1 MTTSRL
7 TNQFLCSTAINV
19 ESHLNA
25 PDGSGGSYQARPKT
39 NPNYTTL
46 EPRVLFDAA
55 MAESH
60 EAVVDANE
68 VVLAGQQDAD
78 HDILLAALGVDLLQ
92 TPAALPFQQVPIVF
106 IDGAVEDIDVLIADI
121 GPHAEI
127 HILDSN
133 ADGVEQIAAVLAGR
147 TDIESLHII
156 SHGRSGTL
164 DLGDTKLTA
173 VSMAGEYADEMAV
186 IAASLGNNADIL
198 IYGCDFA
205 AGARGR
211 EAVALIAALT
221 GADVAASHDLTGA
234 AELGG
239 DWVLEQQVGFVE
251 TGMLRLDSWSGT
263 LGLVNTGNWTVSG
276 STATNTTAG
285 ITSTITFTPTA
296 GGTVAVNA
304 TPQVFNTSTGLFT
317 NGAEGDASLGFTYT
331 WDTTPDAATGV
342 PQPDASANDAPMTV
356 TITFSTPVTNPVINI
371 DRLGGNGTFDPD
383 SATVGGE
390 DSRSNSSLWT
400 LTTPGAMLVE
410 LAGVGHFDVTST
422 TFQRTP
428 NQVMALTDISGEAST
443 NALNST
449 AAGSVQVMGTFT
461 TLTFIVSGVGVE
473 GAGADGIEI
482 GLSLDAPPI
491 AQNDTFTM
499 TEDATLAG
507 NLFANN
513 GAGVDADPTAD
524 AITITEVNGAPFI
537 VNTPIAVTNGTV
549 TITNAATGAFTF
561 MPSPGY
567 VGPASF
573 AFTIADANGGS
584 DTATASITVLADTD
598 ADGVADA
605 NDIDDDNDGIIDTAE
620 GYSLT
625 TQKTAL
631 NFIQYPVHITSA
643 SVGALFDGNTAYTGN
658 AALRIHS
665 FVITPGDLNGSVLN
679 NALVV
684 GTTTNAVFPAGSS
697 FTMHLEN
704 DDVIGDSAALIAA
717 SLNSGLTSLGL
728 NPLSLFNDTFTDVGT
743 IGVLD
748 AADFDRNGDG
758 LVSTSGV
765 DYSPMGVIIQFYNGV
780 PGAGGTVVGTTFS
793 QVKLL
798 QAGGVQ
804 VHTAVS
810 PVPFTHFAIAS
821 VPDGTGKDI
830 RINELQFNGQVNT
843 GTPTFSVVNEV
854 NRDSDGDGFADH
866 LDLDSDNVGITD
878 NVEAQTTAGYIAPSG
893 TGPLMGDTDNDGLD
907 NVFDATVGIAGSL
920 GLTPVNTDGTDAAD
934 YLDADSDNDGVT
946 DIVERGDGQA
956 TSITSTTDSDRDGL
970 LDIFEAGTVADGYDV
985 NDSNLIGANFNLS
998 DTDNDTAANGA
1009 GAVPLF
1015 NNLDYRDSNEPPV
1028 AADDS
1033 FFINEEQT
1041 ISSNV
1046 ITGNGIDTD
1055 PDSDPLTVTSASIDS
1070 NGDGTAD
1077 TLAIGTT
1084 TALTGPGGFLIG
1096 SITLTSTGLLTFVPA
1111 PNYNGPV
1118 PVLNYTISDGHNQTS
1133 SATVNITI
1141 TPVND
1146 APVAVDDGPVAVTE
1160 DTPATGNVI
1169 ADAPG
1174 IDTDVDPDALTVSTF
1189 MISGDPTIYTAG
1201 STATIP
1207 GVGTLVIGPTGAY
1220 TFTPELNYN
1229 GPVPSATYTITD
1241 GVLTDEAVLSFADI
1255 IDVNDAPVAVDDG
1268 PVPVTEDTPVSGNV
1282 ITSSPGADS
1291 DVDGDALTVTTFV
1304 VDGDPTVHTA
1314 GATATI
1320 PGVGTLV
1327 VGSDG
1332 SYAFTPELNY
1342 NGPVPSATYT
1352 ITDGTL
1358 TDAAVLSFADITD
1371 VNDAP
1376 VAENNTNSIDED
1388 TVAAGNVIT
1397 DAFGA
1402 DRDVDGD
1409 ELTVTSFEIDTDGD
1423 GTPET
1428 FTAGDTA
1435 MIAGV
1440 GTLLVSPDGSYSFT
1454 PEANYSGPVPVVSY
1468 TVTDGVLTDTAT
1480 LSLNI
1485 TPVNDPPV
1493 NPPGDQLPPVSIID
1507 DTTVSLPLPAGS
1519 FTNPDGGILT
1529 YSLATGA
1536 PAWLSIDPDTGEITG
1551 TVPAD
1556 ASVNGTYVLT
1566 VIATNSSGG
1575 TASAELSVTV
1585 INLPPVAA
1593 DELSS
1598 NTEDTPQSG
1607 NVLSNDMDT
1616 APDNDPLT
1624 VAEVNG
1630 SSGLVGQPLS
1640 LTYGDVTINPDG
1652 SWTFTPNAA
1661 ANGLA
1666 TGEKVTETIS
1676 YRVSDGQG
1684 GFADATLTIEITGL
1698 NDAPEVQG
1706 LVPDQ
1711 SGSDGESITPIDVGL
1726 VFTDPD
1732 GDPLT
1737 YTATG
1742 LPPGL
1747 FIDPDIGV
1755 ITGMLEPD
1763 ASQGGPYS
1771 VTVTSTDPD
1780 GDTAT
1785 TTFNWA
1791 VLNPPPIVESDF
1803 ASTDEDLPVLINVLG
1818 NDSDPDGDPL
1828 TIIDTTPPANGTVTI
1843 NPDGSITYTPNP
1855 GFNGTDTFTYTLE
1868 DGDGGTSTA
1877 TVTVVVGPVN
1887 DSPLASTIPTQSD
1900 NDGEIITPLAVSA
1913 AFTDPDGDDLD
1924 FTAEGLPP
1932 GLVIDPETGIIS
1944 GTLEPG
1950 ASQNGPYTITI
1961 TATDLA
1967 GFIAATSF
1975 VWNVGNLPPVAVDDA
1990 ASTDE
1995 DTPST
2000 GNVLTGAGNDLPG
2013 SGVDNDT
2020 APDNDP
2026 LTVAAANQA
2035 GVPLII
2041 GVPFTT
2047 IGGGVLTLNADGSY
2061 SFNPGKAYDGLA
2073 LGETATETISYMIA
2087 DGNGGSDTAQLVIT
2101 IEGANDGP
2109 VVVDPDLP
2117 INPTDPQ
2124 PAPDPFDII
2133 PDVTTT
2139 DGATPPAIDVEQYFV
2154 DPDGEKLT
2162 FAATGL
2168 PPGLA
2173 FNPATGLIEGTLLPG
2188 ASQGGPAN
2196 TGVYL
2201 VTVAATDPNGV
2212 TSLSTLVYTVGNL
2225 PPVAVDDVSTGNE
2238 DNPQSGNVLT
2248 GPVTSDADTPPDSDP
2263 LEVSGISGGAVGA
2276 PLVLTYGTL
2285 VMQSN
2290 GAWVFTPNAAA
2301 NALTVGVHLTE
2312 TVTYT
2317 VSDGNGGTDT
2327 AVLTIGVDGVNDSPT
2342 GTALPGQTDFEGDD
2356 VEIDISTVFDDPD
2369 GDTLTFTA
2377 TGLPPGLVVDPA
2389 SGLIT
2394 GSPAPGSSYNGPY
2407 SVVITANDGHGGTV
2421 SLAFTW
2427 VINDLPAS
2435 GPVVPDEPL
2444 PVQTWQSV
2452 GTENIQPFITRAV
2465 NGLAALGGSPELADH
2480 AITRA
2485 ILSLGDLNSAIDL
2498 VGGDGVITR
2507 LVE

>member
-1 MTTSRL
+1 
-7 TNQFLCSTAINV
+7 
-19 ESHLNA
+19 
-25 PDGSGGSYQARPKT
+25 
-39 NPNYTTL
+39 
-46 EPRVLFDAA
+46 
-55 MAESH
+55 
-60 EAVVDANE
+60 
-68 VVLAGQQDAD
+68 
-78 HDILLAALGVDLLQ
+78 
-92 TPAALPFQQVPIVF
+92 
-106 IDGAVEDIDVLIADI
+106 
-121 GPHAEI
+121 
-127 HILDSN
+127 
-133 ADGVEQIAAVLAGR
+133 
-147 TDIESLHII
+147 
-156 SHGRSGTL
+156 
-164 DLGDTKLTA
+164 
-173 VSMAGEYADEMAV
+173 
-186 IAASLGNNADIL
+186 
-198 IYGCDFA
+198 
-205 AGARGR
+205 
-211 EAVALIAALT
+211 
-221 GADVAASHDLTGA
+221 
-234 AELGG
+234 
-239 DWVLEQQVGFVE
+239 
-251 TGMLRLDSWSGT
+251 
-263 LGLVNTGNWTVSG
+263 
-276 STATNTTAG
+276 
-285 ITSTITFTPTA
+285 
-296 GGTVAVNA
+296 
-304 TPQVFNTSTGLFT
+304 
-317 NGAEGDASLGFTYT
+317 
-331 WDTTPDAATGV
+331 
-342 PQPDASANDAPMTV
+342 
-356 TITFSTPVTNPVINI
+356 
-371 DRLGGNGTFDPD
+371 
-383 SATVGGE
+383 
-390 DSRSNSSLWT
+390 
-400 LTTPGAMLVE
+400 
-410 LAGVGHFDVTST
+410 
-422 TFQRTP
+422 
-428 NQVMALTDISGEAST
+428 
-443 NALNST
+443 
-449 AAGSVQVMGTFT
+449 
-461 TLTFIVSGVGVE
+461 
-473 GAGADGIEI
+473 
-482 GLSLDAPPI
+482 
-491 AQNDTFTM
+491 
-499 TEDATLAG
+499 
-507 NLFANN
+507 
-513 GAGVDADPTAD
+513 
-524 AITITEVNGAPFI
+524 
-537 VNTPIAVTNGTV
+537 
-549 TITNAATGAFTF
+549 
-561 MPSPGY
+561 
-567 VGPASF
+567 
-573 AFTIADANGGS
+573 
-584 DTATASITVLADTD
+584 
-598 ADGVADA
+598 
-605 NDIDDDNDGIIDTAE
+605 
-620 GYSLT
+620 
-625 TQKTAL
+625 
-631 NFIQYPVHITSA
+631 
-643 SVGALFDGNTAYTGN
+643 
-658 AALRIHS
+658 
-665 FVITPGDLNGSVLN
+665 
-679 NALVV
+679 
-684 GTTTNAVFPAGSS
+684 
-697 FTMHLEN
+697 
-704 DDVIGDSAALIAA
+704 
-717 SLNSGLTSLGL
+717 
-728 NPLSLFNDTFTDVGT
+728 
-743 IGVLD
+743 
-748 AADFDRNGDG
+748 
-758 LVSTSGV
+758 
-765 DYSPMGVIIQFYNGV
+765 
-780 PGAGGTVVGTTFS
+780 
-793 QVKLL
+793 
-798 QAGGVQ
+798 
-804 VHTAVS
+804 
-810 PVPFTHFAIAS
+810 
-821 VPDGTGKDI
+821 
-830 RINELQFNGQVNT
+830 
-843 GTPTFSVVNEV
+843 
-854 NRDSDGDGFADH
+854 
-866 LDLDSDNVGITD
+866 
-878 NVEAQTTAGYIAPSG
+878 
-893 TGPLMGDTDNDGLD
+893 
-907 NVFDATVGIAGSL
+907 
-920 GLTPVNTDGTDAAD
+920 
-934 YLDADSDNDGVT
+934 
-946 DIVERGDGQA
+946 
-956 TSITSTTDSDRDGL
+956 
-970 LDIFEAGTVADGYDV
+970 
-985 NDSNLIGANFNLS
+985 
-998 DTDNDTAANGA
+998 
-1009 GAVPLF
+1009 
-1015 NNLDYRDSNEPPV
+1015 
-1028 AADDS
+1028 
-1033 FFINEEQT
+1033 
-1041 ISSNV
+1041 
-1046 ITGNGIDTD
+1046 
-1055 PDSDPLTVTSASIDS
+1055 
-1070 NGDGTAD
+1070 
-1077 TLAIGTT
+1077 
-1084 TALTGPGGFLIG
+1084 
-1096 SITLTSTGLLTFVPA
+1096 
-1111 PNYNGPV
+1111 
-1118 PVLNYTISDGHNQTS
+1118 
-1133 SATVNITI
+1133 
-1141 TPVND
+1141 
-1146 APVAVDDGPVAVTE
+1146 
-1160 DTPATGNVI
+1160 
-1169 ADAPG
+1169 
-1174 IDTDVDPDALTVSTF
+1174 
-1189 MISGDPTIYTAG
+1189 
-1201 STATIP
+1201 
-1207 GVGTLVIGPTGAY
+1207 
-1220 TFTPELNYN
+1220 
-1229 GPVPSATYTITD
+1229 
-1241 GVLTDEAVLSFADI
+1241 
-1255 IDVNDAPVAVDDG
+1255 
-1268 PVPVTEDTPVSGNV
+1268 
-1282 ITSSPGADS
+1282 
-1291 DVDGDALTVTTFV
+1291 
-1304 VDGDPTVHTA
+1304 
-1314 GATATI
+1314 
-1320 PGVGTLV
+1320 
-1327 VGSDG
+1327 
-1332 SYAFTPELNY
+1332 
-1342 NGPVPSATYT
+1342 
-1352 ITDGTL
+1352 
-1358 TDAAVLSFADITD
+1358 
-1371 VNDAP
+1371 
-1376 VAENNTNSIDED
+1376 
-1388 TVAAGNVIT
+1388 
-1397 DAFGA
+1397 
-1402 DRDVDGD
+1402 
-1409 ELTVTSFEIDTDGD
+1409 
-1423 GTPET
+1423 
-1428 FTAGDTA
+1428 

-1519 FTNPDGGILT
+1519 FTNPDCGILT

-1536 PAWLSIDPDTGEITG
+1536 PVWLSIDPDTGEIAG

-1711 SGSDGESITPIDVGL
+1711 SGIDGESITPIDVGL

-1742 LPPGL
+1742 LPLGL
-1747 FIDPDIGV
+1747 FIDPDTGV
-1755 ITGMLEPD
+1755 IIGMLASD
-1763 ASQGGPYS
+1763 ASQSGPYS

-1803 ASTDEDLPVLINVLG
+1803 ASTDEDLPMLINVLG

-1900 NDGEIITPLAVSA
+1900 NDGEIITPLDVSA

-1932 GLVIDPETGIIS
+1932 GLVFDPETGIIS

-1961 TATDLA
+1961 TATDPS
-1967 GFIAATSF
+1967 GSIAATSF

-1995 DTPST
+1995 YTPST

-2047 IGGGVLTLNADGSY
+2047 TGGGVLTLNADGSY
-2061 SFNPGKAYDGLA
+2061 SFNPGRAYNGLA

-2162 FAATGL
+2162 FAVTGL

-2196 TGVYL
+2196 TWVYL

-2238 DNPQSGNVLT
+2238 NNPQSGNVLT
-2248 GPVTSDADTPPDSDP
+2248 DPVTGDADTPPDSDP

-2301 NALTVGVHLTE
+2301 NALTVGVHVTE

-2317 VSDGNGGTDT
+2317 VSDGNCGTDT
-2327 AVLTIGVDGVNDSPT
+2327 AVLMIGVDGVNDSPT

-2369 GDTLTFTA
+2369 GDTLAFTA

-2485 ILSLGDLNSAIDL
+2485 IQSLGDLNSAIDL

-2507 LVE
+2507 LVEWVGRQGREAAWLQGLFDQLEHAPYEGDSMDLALSLDNADLLRIKTVVVDGAMFIGFDSLAPDVQIQRLGSNGTALPDYVAVIDRQNLVVNIRADQKLLDLTIWARDGQGMPVRWDISVNPTSGEIIAGRPDHGQHGLTVPRELDQLVQDNRLIRALTG